1 MIIVTLKAIK
11 KNFKKY
17 LDASIKGEEV
27 VIIDNNKEVARLVSS
42 CPEFSYLSDSLLGV
56 LKNDYSNEEVRQ
68 IRTEK
73 YLKQN

>member
-11 KNFKKY
+11 KNFSKY
-17 LDASIKGEEV
+17 LEAAMRGEEI
-27 VIIDNNKEVARLVSS
+27 VIIDGKREVTRLVSS
-42 CPEFSYLSDSLLGV
+42 CPKPSFLSDSLV
-56 LKNDYSNEEVRQ
+56 SIINYDYTDEEIRQ